1 VTSNFLFFIVYSSC
15 CNDITMT
22 RSLTSACKSLCGLFF
37 SESLTHGPPWSAFLP
52 LCRIKL
58 ISALAA
64 MNKLRAGAG
73 VAIVD
78 PRRLRA
84 RLPEISYESGSA
96 AIL

>member
-1 VTSNFLFFIVYSSC
+1 MQVTVWSVLLRIADAWATLV
-15 CNDITMT
+15 
-22 RSLTSACKSLCGLFF
+22 SLVL
-37 SESLTHGPPWSAFLP
+37 PP
-52 LCRIKL
+52 CHIKL
-58 ISALAA
+58 NSALAA